1 MSFESMLGTRMLVA
15 THTIKNLLDQIKKI
29 EENINEPDIKRLSQI
44 RKIKDEITKVG
55 TEVDNIKK
63 SITILNTCKSN

>member
-1 MSFESMLGTRMLVA
+1 MLGTRMLVA